1 MRQDRRFQKKRW
13 LDDDRKRMIP
23 VIVIP
28 AVVICLMVI
37 IVLADH
43 IKEAKAAAAA
53 RPSAAAETMQGQEP
67 SDDQGLVSQENE
79 SSGGDN
85 TDSGE
90 TPEGGETEPEAE
102 NPEETEAENTEPF
115 ATETF
120 QKDSIPEI
128 LDLMKRY
135 FNARVDADAETMN
148 QLYGVGEVSVTA
160 LEEQKTRMRSNSK
173 YINSIDN
180 VVTYVAE
187 GTEADSWV
195 VYAVADIKFY
205 SAKKAAPMI
214 MWCYVTKDTEGN
226 YRILGNELLSQEQQ
240 KLISEINHS
249 EPVRRL
255 ASDVNGRLK
264 EALNSDEEL
273 REIYGVLRD
282 GSPVW
287 KNGEEEEQVK
297 ILDGAEAD
305 ESGAEAAG
313 EGSGQED
320 AGSGEGSG
328 QEVAGSGEGSGQED
342 AGSGEGS
349 EQEAAGSGE
358 GAADAGQS
366 GEAGTGETAGAGQ

>member
-1 MRQDRRFQKKRW
+1 
-13 LDDDRKRMIP
+13 
-23 VIVIP
+23 
-28 AVVICLMVI
+28 
-37 IVLADH
+37 
-43 IKEAKAAAAA
+43 
-53 RPSAAAETMQGQEP
+53 
-67 SDDQGLVSQENE
+67 
-79 SSGGDN
+79 
-85 TDSGE
+85 
-90 TPEGGETEPEAE
+90 
-102 NPEETEAENTEPF
+102 
-115 ATETF
+115 
-120 QKDSIPEI
+120 
-128 LDLMKRY
+128 
-135 FNARVDADAETMN
+135 
-148 QLYGVGEVSVTA
+148 
-160 LEEQKTRMRSNSK
+160 
-173 YINSIDN
+173 
-180 VVTYVAE
+180 
-187 GTEADSWV
+187 
-195 VYAVADIKFY
+195 
-205 SAKKAAPMI
+205 MI

-320 AGSGEGSG
+320 AGSGEGS
-328 QEVAGSGEGSGQED
+328 
-342 AGSGEGS
+342 